1 MLNWFKRL
9 KQKIKF
15 SYRWAKFGWNDNDYD
30 YTKIFD
36 ALIYKLRMHEKAMI
50 EHDRHQSSHKDAADM
65 GRAAD
70 LIDAAL
76 NETNEI
82 ASLEYLEEKYGKVII
97 DFIDDKPFKQLII
110 NRSKIETEEQK
121 KEYKADLLR
130 VTMEG
135 IAKDDNLLKEGLDI
149 ILNNYRKW
157 WF

>member
-1 MLNWFKRL
+1 MLNWIRSYWE
-9 KQKIKF
+9 KF
-15 SYRWAKFGWNDNDYD
+15 CSSYRWAKFGWNDNDYD

-36 ALIYKLRMHEKAMI
+36 ALIFKLKMHQKAME
-50 EHDRHQSSHKDAADM
+50 EHHRHESSHEDAADM

-76 NETNEI
+76 NETNEL
-82 ASLEYLEEKYGKVII
+82 ASLEYLEEKYGKII
-97 DFIDDKPFKQLII
+97 INFTDDKPFKQLII

-149 ILNNYRKW
+149 ILNKYRKW

>member
-9 KQKIKF
+9 KEKIEF
-15 SYRWAKFGWNDNDYD
+15 SYCWAKFGWNDNDYD

-36 ALIYKLRMHEKAMI
+36 ALIFKLRMHEKAMVD
-50 EHDRHQSSHKDAADM
+50 HDRHESSHKDAADM

-76 NETNEI
+76 NETNKL
-82 ASLEYLEEKYGKVII
+82 ASLKYLEEKYGKFII
-97 DFIDDKPFKQLII
+97 HFTDDKPFKQLII

-149 ILNNYRKW
+149 ILNKYRKW

>member
-1 MLNWFKRL
+1 MLNWIRSYWE
-9 KQKIKF
+9 KF
-15 SYRWAKFGWNDNDYD
+15 CSSYRWAKFGWNDNDYD

-36 ALIYKLRMHEKAMI
+36 ALIFKLKMHQKAM
-50 EHDRHQSSHKDAADM
+50 EKHHRHESSHEDAADM

-76 NETNEI
+76 NETNEL
-82 ASLEYLEEKYGKVII
+82 ASLEYLEEKYGKII
-97 DFIDDKPFKQLII
+97 INFTDDKPFKQLII

-149 ILNNYRKW
+149 ILNKYRKW